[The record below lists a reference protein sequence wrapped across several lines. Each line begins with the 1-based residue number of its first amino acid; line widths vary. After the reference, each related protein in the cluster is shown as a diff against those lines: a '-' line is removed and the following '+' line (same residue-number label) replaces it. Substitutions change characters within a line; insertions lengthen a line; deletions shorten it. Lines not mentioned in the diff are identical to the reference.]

1 MRRER
6 AKIVIRLP
14 VWKCFL
20 AAAFVKHCHWLLKN
34 VNVDLVA
41 AHEQEQVEPTALYEL
56 HAVLGLLHI
65 EGGTLKVSK
74 PLLSLVMSKVCERV
88 ESMQNLNITIAQT
101 QNMVST
107 RFCQAANLAIRSK
120 ATKSLLCQL
129 SYWIHLDFLF

>member
-65 EGGTLKVSK
+65 EGGTLKASK

-129 SYWIHLDFLF
+129 SY

>member
-1 MRRER
+1 M
-6 AKIVIRLP
+6 
-14 VWKCFL
+14 
-20 AAAFVKHCHWLLKN
+20 
-34 VNVDLVA
+34 NVDLVA
-41 AHEQEQVEPTALYEL
+41 AHEQEQVEPTALCEL

-74 PLLSLVMSKVCERV
+74 ALLSLVMSKACERV

-120 ATKSLLCQL
+120 ATNSLLCQL
-129 SYWIHLDFLF
+129 SY

>member
-1 MRRER
+1 M
-6 AKIVIRLP
+6 
-14 VWKCFL
+14 
-20 AAAFVKHCHWLLKN
+20 
-34 VNVDLVA
+34 NVDLLA

-88 ESMQNLNITIAQT
+88 ESVQNLNITIVQT

-129 SYWIHLDFLF
+129 SY

>member
-14 VWKCFL
+14 VGKCFL
-20 AAAFVKHCHWLLKN
+20 AAAFGKHCHWLLKN

-41 AHEQEQVEPTALYEL
+41 AHEQEQVEPVALYEL
-56 HAVLGLLHI
+56 HAVPGLLHI

-74 PLLSLVMSKVCERV
+74 PLLSLVMSKACERV

-107 RFCQAANLAIRSK
+107 RFCQAANLAIQSK
-120 ATKSLLCQL
+120 ATKSLLYQL
-129 SYWIHLDFLF
+129 SY